1 MKSPAKAVNAFL
13 IKKYTSVENYKGR
26 LDQIEE
32 LMKHID
38 LNNYLDMR
46 KRVLT
51 MEQNDSVIG
60 SSNFRRF
67 IRLFE
72 RDDPIWIEEINK
84 RLE

>member
-1 MKSPAKAVNAFL
+1 
-13 IKKYTSVENYKGR
+13 
-26 LDQIEE
+26 
-32 LMKHID
+32 MKHID
-38 LNNYLDMR
+38 LNNYLYMR

-60 SSNFRRF
+60 SSNIGRF